1 LVVLAGIGGCE
12 TAGVTAAIGRPDP
25 WADVVEE
32 VVDLPGGAVAVRHP
46 RDGLDLLD
54 EEAFEQN
61 QFLPYWAD
69 LWPSA
74 VALAD
79 VVARR
84 PPTGKNVVEL
94 GCGIALPGIVAARGG
109 AADVLLADWSPDA
122 VAFAADNAARNAVRV
137 RTAVASWEEPDQLRI
152 EGGWDLLLASDVL
165 YEERNVLPL
174 LEALDVLAGPS
185 GEVWI
190 TDPRRRHTPAFLE
203 LAAENWRVGTL
214 PSAKVDRVDVHVLA
228 RPQPVRRS
236 AGHARA
242 DRQPE
247 AAEHVV
253 RDVRQ

>member
-1 LVVLAGIGGCE
+1 
-12 TAGVTAAIGRPDP
+12 VTAATGRPDP

-32 VVDLPGGAVAVRHP
+32 LVDLPGGAVAVRHP

-54 EEAFEQN
+54 EEAFEHN

-84 PPTGKNVVEL
+84 PPTGKTVVEL
-94 GCGIALPGIVAARGG
+94 GCGIALPGIVAARGR

-122 VAFAADNAARNAVRV
+122 IAFAADNAAHNGVRV
-137 RTAVASWEEPDQLRI
+137 RTAVASWEQPEQLRTD
-152 EGGWDLLLASDVL
+152 GGWDLVLASDVL

-174 LEALDVLAGPS
+174 LEALDALVGPAG
-185 GEVWI
+185 EAWI

-214 PSAKVDRVDVHVLA
+214 PSSKIEGVDLHVLA
-228 RPQPVRRS
+228 RPGAGRRQ
-236 AGHARA
+236 GHSGP
-242 DRQPE
+242 RQ
-247 AAEHVV
+247 
-253 RDVRQ
+253 

>member
-1 LVVLAGIGGCE
+1 M
-12 TAGVTAAIGRPDP
+12 TAPAARPDP

-32 VVDLPGGAVAVRHP
+32 VVDLAGGPVSVRHP

-54 EEAFEQN
+54 EEAFARD

-84 PPTGKNVVEL
+84 PPAGRRVLEL

-109 AADVLLADWSPDA
+109 ATDVLLVDWSTDA
-122 VAFAADNAARNAVRV
+122 IAFATDNAERNGVRV
-137 RTAVASWEEPDQLRI
+137 RTAVASWESPGELTLD
-152 EGGWDLLLASDVL
+152 GGWDLVLASDVL

-174 LEALDVLAGPS
+174 LEALDALVGPA
-185 GEVWI
+185 GEVWL

-203 LAAENWRVGTL
+203 LAAEQWRTGTI
-214 PSAKVDRVDVHVLA
+214 PSGRVDGVDVHILA
-228 RPQPVRRS
+228 RQRRDPP
-236 AGHARA
+236 R
-242 DRQPE
+242 
-247 AAEHVV
+247 
-253 RDVRQ
+253 

>member
-1 LVVLAGIGGCE
+1 
-12 TAGVTAAIGRPDP
+12 VTTERADRPDP

-54 EEAFEQN
+54 EEAFEHN

-74 VALAD
+74 VALAE

-84 PPTGKNVVEL
+84 PPKGRKVVEL

-109 AADVLLADWSPDA
+109 ADVLLADWSPDA
-122 VAFAADNAARNAVRV
+122 IAFAADNAARNGVRV
-137 RTAVASWEEPDQLRI
+137 RTAVASWEEPDPLLTD
-152 EGGWDLLLASDVL
+152 GGWDLVLASDVL

-174 LEALDVLAGPS
+174 LEALDTLVGPAG
-185 GEVWI
+185 EAWV

-203 LAAENWRVGTL
+203 LAAETWRVDTL
-214 PSAKVDRVDVHVLA
+214 PSRTVDGIDLHVLA
-228 RPQPVRRS
+228 RS
-236 AGHARA
+236 
-242 DRQPE
+242 
-247 AAEHVV
+247 
-253 RDVRQ
+253 

>member
-1 LVVLAGIGGCE
+1 
-12 TAGVTAAIGRPDP
+12 VTAPAAGPDP

-32 VVDLPGGAVAVRHP
+32 VVDLPGGPVAVRHP

-54 EEAFEQN
+54 EKAFERD

-84 PPTGKNVVEL
+84 PPAGLRVLEL

-122 VAFAADNAARNAVRV
+122 IAFATDNAARAGVRV
-137 RTAVASWEEPDQLRI
+137 RTVVASWEAPEPLSV
-152 EGGWDLLLASDVL
+152 EGGWDLVLASDVL

-174 LEALDVLAGPS
+174 LEALDALLGPAG
-185 GEVWI
+185 EAWI

-203 LAAENWRVGTL
+203 LAAETWRTGTL
-214 PSAKVDRVDVHVLA
+214 PSAKVDGVDLHVLA
-228 RPQPVRRS
+228 RPAPP
-236 AGHARA
+236 A
-242 DRQPE
+242 
-247 AAEHVV
+247 
-253 RDVRQ
+253 

>member
-1 LVVLAGIGGCE
+1 MGGCE
-12 TAGVTAAIGRPDP
+12 TARVTAVAERPDP

-54 EEAFEQN
+54 EEAFERD

-84 PPTGKNVVEL
+84 PPTGKRVLEL
-94 GCGIALPGIVAARGG
+94 GCGIGLPGIVAARGA

-122 VAFAADNAARNAVRV
+122 IAFAADNAARNGVGV
-137 RTAVASWEEPDQLRI
+137 RTVVASWESPRELTV
-152 EGGWDLLLASDVL
+152 EGGWDLVLASDVL

-174 LEALDVLAGPS
+174 LEALDALVGAG
-185 GEVWI
+185 GEVWL

-203 LAAENWRVGTL
+203 LAAEQWRTGTL
-214 PSAKVDRVDVHVLA
+214 ASARVEGVDLHILA
-228 RPQPVRRS
+228 RP
-236 AGHARA
+236 
-242 DRQPE
+242 
-247 AAEHVV
+247 
-253 RDVRQ
+253 

>member
-1 LVVLAGIGGCE
+1 M
-12 TAGVTAAIGRPDP
+12 TASPARPDP

-32 VVDLPGGAVAVRHP
+32 VVDLPGGAVVVRHP

-54 EEAFEQN
+54 EEAFDRD

-84 PPTGKNVVEL
+84 PPHGRRVLEL

-122 VAFAADNAARNAVRV
+122 VAFAGDNAARNGVRV
-137 RTAVASWEEPDQLRI
+137 RTAVCSWETPGPLMV
-152 EGGWDLLLASDVL
+152 EGAWDLVLASDVL
-165 YEERNVLPL
+165 YEERNVIPL
-174 LEALDVLAGPS
+174 LEALDVLVGPS
-185 GEVWI
+185 GEVWL

-203 LAAENWRVGTL
+203 LAAETWRTGTIA
-214 PSAKVDRVDVHVLA
+214 SSRVDGVDLHVLA
-228 RPQPVRRS
+228 RP
-236 AGHARA
+236 
-242 DRQPE
+242 
-247 AAEHVV
+247 
-253 RDVRQ
+253 

>member
-1 LVVLAGIGGCE
+1 VSAPS
-12 TAGVTAAIGRPDP
+12 TRPDP

-74 VALAD
+74 LALAD

-84 PPTGKNVVEL
+84 PPVGKRVVEL

-122 VAFAADNAARNAVRV
+122 IAFAADNATRNGVRV
-137 RTAVASWEEPDQLRI
+137 RTAVASWEEPDRLLRGD
-152 EGGWDLLLASDVL
+152 GGWDLVLASDVL

-174 LEALDVLAGPS
+174 LEALDALVGPAG
-185 GEVWI
+185 EAWI

-203 LAAENWRVGTL
+203 LAAETWRVGTL
-214 PSAKVDRVDVHVLA
+214 PSSKVDGVDLHVLG
-228 RPQPVRRS
+228 RP
-236 AGHARA
+236 
-242 DRQPE
+242 
-247 AAEHVV
+247 
-253 RDVRQ
+253 

>member
-1 LVVLAGIGGCE
+1 
-12 TAGVTAAIGRPDP
+12 VTTERADRPDP

-54 EEAFEQN
+54 EEAFEHN

-74 VALAD
+74 VALAE

-84 PPTGKNVVEL
+84 PPKGRKVVEL

-109 AADVLLADWSPDA
+109 ADVLLADWSPDA
-122 VAFAADNAARNAVRV
+122 IAFAADNAARNGVRV
-137 RTAVASWEEPDQLRI
+137 RTAVASWEEPDPLLTD
-152 EGGWDLLLASDVL
+152 GGWDLVLASDVL

-174 LEALDVLAGPS
+174 LEALDALVGPAG
-185 GEVWI
+185 EAWV

-203 LAAENWRVGTL
+203 LAAETWRVDTL
-214 PSAKVDRVDVHVLA
+214 PSPTVDGVDLHVLA
-228 RPQPVRRS
+228 RS
-236 AGHARA
+236 
-242 DRQPE
+242 
-247 AAEHVV
+247 
-253 RDVRQ
+253 

>member
-1 LVVLAGIGGCE
+1 VS
-12 TAGVTAAIGRPDP
+12 TASTRPDP

-32 VVDLPGGAVAVRHP
+32 VVDLPGGPVAVRHP

-54 EEAFEQN
+54 EQAFEQN

-84 PPTGKNVVEL
+84 PPVGRRVVEL

-109 AADVLLADWSPDA
+109 ASEVLLADWSPDA
-122 VAFAADNAARNAVRV
+122 IAFATDNAGRNGVRV
-137 RTAVASWEEPDQLRI
+137 RTAVASWEEPEHVRI
-152 EGGWDLLLASDVL
+152 DGGWDFVLASDVL

-174 LEALDVLAGPS
+174 LEALDLLVGPS
-185 GEVWI
+185 GEAWI

-203 LAAENWRVGTL
+203 LAAETWRVATL
-214 PSAKVDRVDVHVLA
+214 ASSAVDGVDLHVLA
-228 RPQPVRRS
+228 RPGS
-236 AGHARA
+236 A
-242 DRQPE
+242 
-247 AAEHVV
+247 
-253 RDVRQ
+253 